1 MDVPYLFNQSSIL
14 FRHLC
19 YVYSFAIVNNSVTKI
34 LMHELPLGLFSLG
47 EIPRSEMT
55 GLWVR
60 NILKALYAYFEKLLS
75 RETLSLSSHQQPRGD
90 MAPRASFLT
99 MPAFSGVPFWACHWT
114 VDLRTHTFIGRSQRN
129 SGRWR
134 ASPQTTPWAGSAL
147 CLSLGLF
154 SFSGCNHK
162 GLGIHGTY
170 FSFSF

>member
-129 SGRWR
+129 SGR
-134 ASPQTTPWAGSAL
+134 
-147 CLSLGLF
+147 
-154 SFSGCNHK
+154 
-162 GLGIHGTY
+162 
-170 FSFSF
+170 